1 MKPGNNRTQDNR
13 MQPQPLKIR
22 FDVDGDDTPHGL
34 SSPQSGRKGPAAHGG
49 VGKGLCFMSFGSGSS
64 GNCAYLGT
72 PRGGILI
79 DAGIKP
85 PPRTKRKRKIV
96 ADEDQVLNL
105 NEAFELLERNGVSA
119 DMVKGV
125 LLTHAHQDHMR
136 CLYPA
141 LTYCRCSVFCTMG
154 VMSQMM
160 QRCRVSSRIH
170 DYHVPIFKEIP
181 FRILDMEITAF
192 ETSHDVKSVGFS
204 IEYEGEKF
212 VVATDMGII
221 TERAAHYM
229 SQANHLMIECNYD
242 HDMLVRGHYPQM
254 LKDRVMG
261 EKGHLD
267 NAVAAQFVAEHY
279 HEGLQHVF
287 MCHLSKDN
295 NTEEIALKTMRQAL
309 EGRGLSVGD
318 ASNAADQRNRNVQIC
333 SLPRYS
339 ASGWY
344 VLA

>member
-1 MKPGNNRTQDNR
+1 MTADQGHKNHNGEAR
-13 MQPQPLKIR
+13 PLKIR
-22 FDVDGDDTPHGL
+22 FDVDGNDTPRVQDVHHAQHGEGSL
-34 SSPQSGRKGPAAHGG
+34 MRFD
-49 VGKGLCFMSFGSGSS
+49 KGLCFISFGSGSS

-72 PRGGILI
+72 PRGGVLI

-85 PPRTKRKRKIV
+85 PPRTNRKHKIV
-96 ADEDQVLNL
+96 SEEDQVLNL
-105 NEAFELLERNGVSA
+105 NQAFAILEHNGVSP

-141 LTYCRCSVFCTMG
+141 LTRSKCNVYCTMG

-160 QRCRVSSRIH
+160 QRCRISGRIQ

-192 ETSHDVKSVGFS
+192 ETKHDVKSVGFS
-204 IEYEGEKF
+204 IEYEGERF

-242 HDMLVRGHYPQM
+242 RKMLVEGDYPQM
-254 LKDRVMG
+254 LKDRVLG
-261 EKGHLD
+261 DEGHLD
-267 NAVAAQFVAEHY
+267 NELATRFVAEHY
-279 HEGLQHVF
+279 HDALQHVF
-287 MCHLSKDN
+287 LCHLSKDN
-295 NTEEIALKTMRQAL
+295 NTEEIALSTMRQAL
-309 EGRGLSVGD
+309 EERGLSVGD
-318 ASNAADQRNRNVQIC
+318 ASNAADQRNRNVQIYA
-333 SLPRYS
+333 LPRYT
-339 ASGWY
+339 ASDWF

>member
-1 MKPGNNRTQDNR
+1 MAGHKYKGYTNDGRPMR
-13 MQPQPLKIR
+13 IS
-22 FDVDGDDTPHGL
+22 FDVDGSDTPEVPAPHDEV
-34 SSPQSGRKGPAAHGG
+34 SSRPAYTG

-72 PRGGILI
+72 PRGGVLI

-85 PPRTKRKRKIV
+85 PPKSNRKRKKSE
-96 ADEDQVLNL
+96 EDVLNL
-105 NEAFELLERNGVSA
+105 NEAFDQLERNGVSPS
-119 DMVKGV
+119 MVKGV

-141 LTYCRCSVFCTMG
+141 VSRCKCSVYCTMG
-154 VMSQMM
+154 VMSQML
-160 QRCRVSSRIH
+160 QRCRIPGRIQ

-181 FRILDMEITAF
+181 FRVMDMEVTAF

-204 IEYEGEKF
+204 IEYEGERF
-212 VVATDMGII
+212 VVTTDTGII

-229 SQANHLMIECNYD
+229 SRANHLMIECNYD
-242 HDMLVRGHYPQM
+242 KEMLLKGKYIQM

-267 NAVAAQFVAEHY
+267 NVVAARFVADNY
-279 HEGLQHVF
+279 HEGLHHVF
-287 MCHLSKDN
+287 LCHLSKDN
-295 NTEEIALKTMRQAL
+295 NTEAIALETMRSAL
-309 EGRGLSVGD
+309 QEKGLSVGD
-318 ASNAADQRNRNVQIC
+318 ASNSAAMRERDVQIC
-333 SLPRYS
+333 ALPRYN
-339 ASGWY
+339 ASSWF